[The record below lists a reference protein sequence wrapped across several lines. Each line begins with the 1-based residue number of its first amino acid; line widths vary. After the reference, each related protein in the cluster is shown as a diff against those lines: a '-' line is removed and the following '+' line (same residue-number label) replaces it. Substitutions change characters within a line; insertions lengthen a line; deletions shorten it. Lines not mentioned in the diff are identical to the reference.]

1 MTYQPSEEEIKHR
14 RDVYL
19 QASDIYVLPDRWDTY
34 TQEQKTDWAN
44 YRQALRDLP
53 TQPEFPATLTW
64 PASPVDLG
72 IGIPEGWP
80 PEWA

>member
-19 QASDIYVLPDRWDTY
+19 QASDIYVLTDRWDKY
-34 TQEQKTDWAN
+34 TQEQKTTWAN
-44 YRQALRDLP
+44 YRQALRDMP
-53 TQPEFPATLTW
+53 SQPGFPSTIDW
-64 PASPVDLG
+64 PLCPVDLK
-72 IGIPEGWP
+72 IGMPEGWP

>member
-19 QASDIYVLPDRWDTY
+19 QSSDIYVLPDRWDIY
-34 TQEQKTDWAN
+34 TQEQKTEWAN

-53 TQPEFPATLTW
+53 EQPEFPISLIW
-64 PASPVDLG
+64 PVCPVDLG